1 MWLLPIFFNYST
13 SYAVFKV
20 QARAA
25 GSWLASRRS
34 SLGFERFQ
42 TICKSDFSKFFLVSR
57 FRAPAPV
64 APSDE
69 RRMTSYESGGD
80 DRVRTDDLL
89 RARQALSQLSY
100 TPKETN

>member
-34 SLGFERFQ
+34 SLGFQ
-42 TICKSDFSKFFLVSR
+42 AIHAGLSTTYSKFFLVSR